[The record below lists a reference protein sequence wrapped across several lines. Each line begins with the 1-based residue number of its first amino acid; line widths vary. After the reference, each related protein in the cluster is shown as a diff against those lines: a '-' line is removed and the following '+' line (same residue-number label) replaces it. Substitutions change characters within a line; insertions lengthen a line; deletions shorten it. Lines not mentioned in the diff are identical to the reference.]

1 MGIFFFFFFF
11 FTSLSGGS
19 LGFDISEMIAVSA
32 FRGTDRKCSIST
44 MHGSMTSFVIANFR
58 FLNHFIGLNKHLK
71 NSGEPS
77 SERMQ
82 RSKLRLSIN
91 FLGGAFR
98 FDTVSLSVIGVTQS
112 ILANR

>member
-1 MGIFFFFFFF
+1 MGILFFL
-11 FTSLSGGS
+11 TSLPGGS

-32 FRGTDRKCSIST
+32 FRGIDRKRSVST
-44 MHGSMTSFVIANFR
+44 MYGNMTSFVTANFR
-58 FLNHFIGLNKHLK
+58 FLNHFIELNKHLK

-98 FDTVSLSVIGVTQS
+98 FDTVSMSVIGVTRS